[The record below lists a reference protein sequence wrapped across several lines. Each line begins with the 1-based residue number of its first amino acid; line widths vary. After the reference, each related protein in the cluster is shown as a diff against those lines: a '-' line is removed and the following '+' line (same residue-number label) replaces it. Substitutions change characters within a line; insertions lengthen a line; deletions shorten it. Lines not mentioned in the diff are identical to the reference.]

1 MKIFY
6 NASAM
11 QRASGTLM
19 SSLAQAMQKF
29 HPNTTKTLILGVKLA
44 AVFILITCLQ
54 VSAKTTN
61 AQKLSISMKNGSL
74 EKLFSEI
81 EKKTTYV
88 FFYDAAILK
97 GTRPVTV
104 EVKDATVEDILQ
116 TSLKGQSLEF
126 SIHDRTIFVKRGEK
140 SATLAPGGPGKGG
153 TPSVTGVVK
162 SESGTPLIGASVVI
176 KKLKK
181 SGMTNENGE
190 FVLRDVPDGEYEV
203 EISYVGYE
211 TRTTTVVVENQE
223 GRVVADLKQF
233 HSQLDE
239 TVVKG
244 YYTTTNRLNTG
255 NVTKIKGE
263 DIQKQP
269 VSDPIL
275 ALEGRVP
282 GLDIQQSSGIPGANM
297 TVRVRGQ
304 NSIANG
310 NDPLYIVDGVPFSS
324 VSLTNNNIGGGAVGY
339 PSSYAALNSGQSQGG
354 LSPFNNINPADI
366 ESIEV
371 LKDADAT
378 AIYGSRGANGVILIT
393 TKKGKAGDTKF
404 LANVYSGEGA
414 VTRRMHLLNT
424 QEYLQVRHQA
434 FINDG
439 QTPTPDDVD
448 INGTWD
454 TTRYTDWQKVLF
466 GGTAKFTNAQ
476 VSLSGGNAN
485 TQFILG
491 SGYSRQTTV
500 FPGNYSDAKASVY
513 LNVTHA
519 SINQKFHTTASAGYV
534 NDNNIIPQADFTTSL
549 NLAPDAPPLY
559 DANGNLNWQNGT
571 FSNPLAPTF
580 RNARAKTNTLNGSL
594 NLSYELFRGL
604 QLKSS
609 FGYTTMQMNQTN
621 QQFAAAAYGP
631 PNPFSRKNQF
641 ATSNFNTWII
651 EPQLEYSR
659 KISHGN
665 LDVLIGTT
673 HQQNNQNSIAQTA
686 IGFASDALIPNVTAA
701 SYLYA
706 SGSAQASEYH
716 YVAFFGR
723 INYNWEEKYLV
734 NITARR
740 DGSSRFGPDR
750 QFGNFGA
757 VGAGWIFSKE
767 KFMEH
772 SVPFL
777 SFGKLRASYGSTGND
792 QIGDYQFLSTYSSYY
807 GTSYQGVSTLYP
819 TILANPHFGWELVKK
834 LEGGLELGF
843 LKDRIL
849 FTASYYH
856 NRTGNQLVGQVLPYT
871 TGFNIVQAN
880 LPAVVQ
886 NTGTEIVLNTVNIQ
900 TKNFTWN
907 TSINLSIPR
916 NKLVSFPGLADN
928 PNYKLTYAIG
938 KPLYVRPLYH
948 YTGLDKQTGLY
959 TFDDVNHDGLI
970 DYRDAGFL
978 KQVAKNYFGGIQN
991 SLSFKGWRLDFLV
1004 QFIKQTAPNY
1014 LTNFRFPGINGQ
1026 NQPVAV
1032 LGAWQK
1038 PGENAGI
1045 QKYTQTGGDAATAY
1059 GNYGV
1064 SDASISDASFIRL
1077 KNVSLSYSLPDGW
1090 QRKLHLQSTRLY
1102 IQAQNLFT
1110 ITSYLGLD
1118 PETQGWALPPLR
1130 MITGGIQVGL

>member
-29 HPNTTKTLILGVKLA
+29 HSNTTKTLVLGVKLA

-61 AQKLSISMKNGSL
+61 AQKLSISIKNGSL

-126 SIHDRTIFVKRGEK
+126 TIHDRTIFVKRGEK
-140 SATLAPGGPGKGG
+140 SAALAPGGPGKGG
-153 TPSVTGVVK
+153 PPSVTGVVK
-162 SESGTPLIGASVVI
+162 SENGTPLVGASVVI
-176 KKLKK
+176 RKLKK
-181 SGMTNENGE
+181 SGMTDDNGE
-190 FVLRDVPDGEYEV
+190 FVLHDVPDGEYEV
-203 EISYVGYE
+203 EISFVGYE
-211 TRTTTVVVENQE
+211 TRTTSVIVENHE

-239 TVVKG
+239 TIVKG
-244 YYTTTNRLNTG
+244 YYNTTNRLNTG

-269 VSDPIL
+269 VSDPIM

-282 GLDIQQSSGIPGANM
+282 GLYIQQSSGIPGANM
-297 TVRVRGQ
+297 TVRLRGQ
-304 NSIANG
+304 NSITNG
-310 NDPLYIVDGVPFSS
+310 NDPLYIVDGVPYSS
-324 VSLTNNNIGGGAVGY
+324 ASLTNSSIGGGSVGK
-339 PSSYAALNSGQSQGG
+339 PSTNAALNTGQAQGG

-404 LANVYSGEGA
+404 LVNVYSGDGTA
-414 VTRRMHLLNT
+414 ARKMHLLNT
-424 QEYLQVRHQA
+424 QQYLQVRHQA

-439 QTPTPDDVD
+439 ENPGPTDYD

-454 TTRYTDWQKVLF
+454 STRYTDWQNVLF

-476 VSLSGGNAN
+476 VSLSGGTAN
-485 TQFILG
+485 TQFLLG
-491 SGYSRQTTV
+491 SGYNRQTTV

-513 LNVTHA
+513 LNINHA
-519 SINQKFHTTASAGYV
+519 SANQKFHTSASAGYV
-534 NDNNIIPQADFTTSL
+534 NDDNIIPQVDFTGNL

-559 DANGNLNWQNGT
+559 DANGNLNWENGKFT
-571 FSNPLAPTF
+571 NPLAATF
-580 RNARAKTNTLNGSL
+580 RNARAKTNTLTGSL
-594 NLSYELFRGL
+594 NLSYEIFRGL

-609 FGYTTMQMNQTN
+609 FGYTKAQMNQTN
-621 QQFAAAAYGP
+621 QQLAASVYGP
-631 PNPFSRKNQF
+631 PNPNNRRNQV
-641 ATSNFNTWII
+641 ATSNLNTWIV
-651 EPQLEYSR
+651 EPQLDYSR

-665 LDVLIGTT
+665 LNVLVGTT

-686 IGFASDALIPNVTAA
+686 SGFASDALIPTVTAA
-701 SYLYA
+701 TFLSA
-706 SGSAQASEYH
+706 SGSAQVSEYH

-723 INYNWEEKYLV
+723 INYNWEDKYLV

-740 DGSSRFGPDR
+740 DGSSRFGADR
-750 QFGNFGA
+750 QFGDFGA

-767 KFMEH
+767 KFIEH
-772 SVPFL
+772 NLPFL
-777 SFGKLRASYGSTGND
+777 SFGKLRASYGTTGND
-792 QIGDYQFLSTYSSYY
+792 QIGDYQFLSTYTTYP

-819 TILANPHFGWELVKK
+819 TILANPYFGWELVKK

-849 FTASYYH
+849 LTASYYH
-856 NRTGNQLVGQVLPYT
+856 NRTGNQLVGQPLPYT
-871 TGFNIVQAN
+871 AGFSSVQAN

-886 NTGTEIVLNTVNIQ
+886 NTGTEIVLNTINFQ

-916 NKLVSFPGLADN
+916 NKLVSFPGLANN
-928 PNYKLTYAIG
+928 PNYKLRYAIG
-938 KPLYVRPLYH
+938 KPLFIQPLYH
-948 YTGLDKQTGLY
+948 YTGLDKQTGIY
-959 TFDDVNHDGLI
+959 TFEDVNHDGIL
-970 DYRDAGFL
+970 DSKDFQPL
-978 KQVAKNYFGGIQN
+978 KQVARNYYGGIQN
-991 SLSFKGWRLDFLV
+991 SFSYKGWRLDFLV
-1004 QFIKQTAPNY
+1004 QFVKQTAPNY
-1014 LTNFRFPGINGQ
+1014 LLNFQIPGLFGQ
-1026 NQPVAV
+1026 NLPVAV

-1038 PGENAGI
+1038 PGDNASI
-1045 QKYTQTGGDAATAY
+1045 EKYTQSNVDVANAY
-1059 GNYGV
+1059 SNYV
-1064 SDASISDASFIRL
+1064 ASDASISDASFIRL
-1077 KNVSLSYSLPDGW
+1077 KNISLFYSLPEGW
-1090 QRKLHLQSTRLY
+1090 QRKMHLQNTRLY
-1102 IQAQNLFT
+1102 LQAQNLFT
-1110 ITSYLGLD
+1110 VTNYLGLD